1 MKKTGFTLA
10 EVLITLTI
18 IGIVAAMTM
27 PSLLSS
33 IEKGQIGP
41 KLAKAI
47 NTLEN
52 ANRNALQQYDEH
64 SLVTIANK
72 INKDDPQYTY
82 ILDTQVAGSVDAAN
96 SKIFRTADGINYIME
111 GSGATS
117 RPSNCTEKDEDGN
130 NIDVCK
136 ENSKYSYSHYTLR
149 IDINGDKDPNFG
161 GRDRF
166 RVLVD
171 TKGAVIP
178 SGGNEYAH
186 YRKGNKGSASMT
198 QICNLNDTNSGA
210 NCTGVI
216 VDNGYHYED
225 KLFKNNK

>member
-1 MKKTGFTLA
+1 MKKNGFTLA

-64 SLVTIANK
+64 SLVTIAKK

-96 SKIFRTADGINYIME
+96 SKIFRSADGINYIME

-117 RPSNCTEKDEDGN
+117 RPSNCTVKD
-130 NIDVCK
+130 K
-136 ENSKYSYSHYTLR
+136 EGKEAAQAA
-149 IDINGDKDPNFG
+149 
-161 GRDRF
+161 GRRRQRRQTDRF
-166 RVLVD
+166 GHR
-171 TKGAVIP
+171 AVVC
-178 SGGNEYAH
+178 SRGS
-186 YRKGNKGSASMT
+186 YRK
-198 QICNLNDTNSGA
+198 
-210 NCTGVI
+210 
-216 VDNGYHYED
+216 ED
-225 KLFKNNK
+225 RVRCKPCSRKALR